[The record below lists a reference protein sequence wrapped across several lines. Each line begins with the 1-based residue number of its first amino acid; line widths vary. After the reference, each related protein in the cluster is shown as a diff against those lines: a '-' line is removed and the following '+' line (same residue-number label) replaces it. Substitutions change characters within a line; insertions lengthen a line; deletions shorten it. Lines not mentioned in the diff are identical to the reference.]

1 MRLADEAGPGRAD
14 LAARADRAV
23 ATLREAAGTVDK
35 LLLHSGPELLDLPST
50 PPEVRRR
57 LLADVERIGRL
68 LFLHRRWSQ
77 RIGRMIV
84 EARRTRRGK
93 PVRVL
98 DVGAGSGAL
107 LFRIEDWAGRRRVP
121 VELVGIDNDPE
132 AMGLV
137 RRRAAEEGRRVEL
150 HAGDAR
156 SLDRFAD
163 GAIDVVVST
172 LTLHHLPP
180 GDAARALAEIDRVAA
195 VNFFVF
201 DLRRTLVSL
210 SAAWAFLHLGGFD
223 APTRHDGLLSVRRG
237 YSVAE
242 MQTLLRTAGVT
253 NAVVEATS
261 AAYLAVTRA

>member
-1 MRLADEAGPGRAD
+1 MSPAADEV
-14 LAARADRAV
+14 AARADEAV
-23 ATLREAAGTVDK
+23 AQLREAAGTVDK
-35 LLLHSGPELLDLPST
+35 LLLHIGPELLDLPST

-57 LLADVERIGRL
+57 LLVDVDRIGRL
-68 LFLHRRWSQ
+68 LLLHRRWTR
-77 RIGRMIV
+77 RIGALIV

-107 LFRIEDWAGRRRVP
+107 LFSIEDWARRQRIP
-121 VELVGIDNDPE
+121 VELTGLDHDPE
-132 AMGLV
+132 SIALV
-137 RRRAAEEGRRVEL
+137 RNRVAEEGRRVEL
-150 HAGDAR
+150 VAGNAR
-156 SLDRFAD
+156 ALDRFAD

-172 LTLHHLPP
+172 LTLHHLTP
-180 GDAARALAEIDRVAA
+180 GDAAVALAEIDRVAA

-210 SAAWAFLHLGGFD
+210 SAAWALLHLGGFD

-242 MQTLLRTAGVT
+242 MEALLRAAGVAH
-253 NAVVEATS
+253 AVVERIPP
-261 AAYLAVTRA
+261 AYLVVTRA